1 MYLCRVND
9 TLPHKNTNGLRL
21 HFRPRERRVPAIDS
35 VIDKEEKAA
44 EWLLKN
50 HFEVDLAFAKAINRD
65 DDALNWLEK
74 NELQVFLILASK
86 IRKYLDD
93 KYLDYHK
100 IHF

>member
-1 MYLCRVND
+1 M
-9 TLPHKNTNGLRL
+9 
-21 HFRPRERRVPAIDS
+21 
-35 VIDKEEKAA
+35 
-44 EWLLKN
+44 KN

-74 NELQVFLILASK
+74 NELQVFLIIANK